1 MPGKRLVGAALTVTL
16 TVLLTLSL
24 TVGAVVPAVASPV
37 DDKQRQA
44 QQIADRIE
52 RLGDEAASLG
62 EATNGAQLA
71 VQAAT
76 AAVTE
81 AEQRLGALEGK
92 LTSLRSAMSQFAV
105 RAYIYADQTTGLVA
119 TLSGTSVYS
128 GAAQRA
134 GYTAV
139 ALGSSQ
145 TSKDDLKALLE
156 DTDRQRGQLAARQA
170 AKQQALDTLEAR
182 QKAALSTKAKQEQLL
197 VKVKGELATL
207 VAQEQQRRR
216 DQAAALARAQ
226 QAQLN
231 ATLAA
236 AQSRPAAASF
246 ANFSAPPPSAGAAIA
261 VRAALSQLG
270 VPYVFG
276 TAGAGRAF
284 DCSGLTMW
292 AWAQAG
298 VSMAHYT
305 VSQWNAFPKVSLQAL
320 QPGDLILS
328 YHLGHVGIYIGNGM
342 MVAAPRTGDV
352 VKVTPVFG
360 IRPLDGAVRPG

>member
-1 MPGKRLVGAALTVTL
+1 
-16 TVLLTLSL
+16 
-24 TVGAVVPAVASPV
+24 
-37 DDKQRQA
+37 
-44 QQIADRIE
+44 
-52 RLGDEAASLG
+52 
-62 EATNGAQLA
+62 
-71 VQAAT
+71 
-76 AAVTE
+76 
-81 AEQRLGALEGK
+81 
-92 LTSLRSAMSQFAV
+92 MSQFAV

-119 TLSGTSVYS
+119 TLSGTSVDS

-156 DTDRQRGQLAARQA
+156 DTDQERRQLAARQV
-170 AKQQALDTLEAR
+170 AKQQAVDTLAAR
-182 QKAALSTKAKQEQLL
+182 QKTALSTKAKQEQLL

-216 DQAAALARAQ
+216 EQAAALARAQ

-236 AQSRPAAASF
+236 AQSRQAAASF
-246 ANFSAPPPSAGAAIA
+246 ANFSAPAPSNGAAVA

-276 TAGAGRAF
+276 TASPGRAF

-328 YHLGHVGIYIGNGM
+328 YRLGHVGIYIGNGM

-360 IRPLDGAVRPG
+360 IRPLDGAVRPS

>member
-1 MPGKRLVGAALTVTL
+1 MPRTRLVGAAIVVAVTAA
-16 TVLLTLSL
+16 
-24 TVGAVVPAVASPV
+24 AVQPVTASPV
-37 DDKQRQA
+37 DDKQREA

-62 EATNGAQLA
+62 EAYNGAELA
-71 VQAAT
+71 LQTAT
-76 AAVTE
+76 AAVGET
-81 AEQRLGALEGK
+81 EQRLGGLEAELG
-92 LTSLRSAMSQFAV
+92 TLRSAMSQFAV
-105 RAYIYADQTTGLVA
+105 RAYMYADQMTGLVA
-119 TLSGTSVYS
+119 TLTGSSVDG

-145 TSKDDLKALLE
+145 ASKDSLRAVLE
-156 DTDRQRGQLAARQA
+156 DTARQRQQLADRRAAKQRAVEQLAARQ
-170 AKQQALDTLEAR
+170 
-182 QKAALSTKAKQEQLL
+182 KAAQAAKAKQEQQL
-197 VKVKGELATL
+197 VKVKGQLATL
-207 VAQEQQRRR
+207 VVQEQQRRR

-231 ATLAA
+231 STLAA
-236 AQSRPAAASF
+236 AQSRPANLAASS
-246 ANFSAPPPSAGAAIA
+246 FSVPATSSGAAVA

-270 VPYVFG
+270 VPYVFN
-276 TAGAGRAF
+276 AASPGRAF

-328 YHLGHVGIYIGNGM
+328 YRLGHVGIYIGNGM

-352 VKVTPVFG
+352 VKITPVFG

>member
-1 MPGKRLVGAALTVTL
+1 MPQKRLVGAALTVIL
-16 TVLLTLSL
+16 TVVLTLSL
-24 TVGAVVPAVASPV
+24 TVGAVVPALASPV

-52 RLGDEAASLG
+52 QLGDEAASLG
-62 EATNGAQLA
+62 EAANGAQLA
-71 VQAAT
+71 LQSAT
-76 AAVTE
+76 TDVTE
-81 AEQRLGALEGK
+81 AEQRLGVLEGQ
-92 LTSLRSAMSQFAV
+92 LASLRSAMSQFAV
-105 RAYIYADQTTGLVA
+105 RAYIYADQTSGLLA
-119 TLSGTSVYS
+119 TLSGTSVDG

-134 GYTAV
+134 GYVAV

-145 TSKDDLKALLE
+145 TSKDELKALLE
-156 DTDRQRGQLAARQA
+156 DTDRERQQLADREAAKQRAVDQLAARQKAAQA
-170 AKQQALDTLEAR
+170 AKT
-182 QKAALSTKAKQEQLL
+182 KQEQLL
-197 VKVKGELATL
+197 VQVKGELATL

-216 DQAAALARAQ
+216 DQA
-226 QAQLN
+226 
-231 ATLAA
+231 
-236 AQSRPAAASF
+236 
-246 ANFSAPPPSAGAAIA
+246 
-261 VRAALSQLG
+261 LSQLG

-276 TAGAGRAF
+276 AARPGRAF

-298 VSMAHYT
+298 VSMAHFT

>member
-1 MPGKRLVGAALTVTL
+1 MPRKRLVGAALV
-16 TVLLTLSL
+16 VAMAAS
-24 TVGAVVPAVASPV
+24 AVQAATASPV
-37 DDKQRQA
+37 DDKQREA
-44 QQIADRIE
+44 QRIADRIE
-52 RLGDEAASLG
+52 QLGDEAASLG
-62 EATNGAQLA
+62 EASNGAQIAL
-71 VQAAT
+71 QTAT
-76 AAVTE
+76 SAVTE
-81 AEQRLGALEGK
+81 AEHRLSDLEGQLGA
-92 LTSLRSAMSQFAV
+92 LRSAMSDFAV

-119 TLSGTSVYS
+119 TLSGTSVDS

-139 ALGSSQ
+139 ALGSSE
-145 TSKDDLKALLE
+145 TSKDSLKALLE
-156 DTDRQRGQLAARQA
+156 DTARERQQLADRQAAKQRAVEQLAARQ
-170 AKQQALDTLEAR
+170 
-182 QKAALSTKAKQEQLL
+182 KAAQSARAKQEQQL

-231 ATLAA
+231 STLAA
-236 AQSRPAAASF
+236 AQARPANLAGASF
-246 ANFSAPPPSAGAAIA
+246 AVPSTSPGAAIA

-270 VPYVFG
+270 VPYVFN
-276 TAGAGRAF
+276 AASPGRAF

-298 VSMAHYT
+298 VSMAHFT
-305 VSQWNAFPKVSLQAL
+305 VSQWNAFAKVSLQAL

-352 VKVTPVFG
+352 VKITPVFG